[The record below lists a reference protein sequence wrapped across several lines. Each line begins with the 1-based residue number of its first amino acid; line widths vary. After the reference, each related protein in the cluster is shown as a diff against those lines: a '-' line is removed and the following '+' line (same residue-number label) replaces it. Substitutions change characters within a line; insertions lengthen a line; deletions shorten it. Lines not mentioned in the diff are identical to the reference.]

1 MDSVSI
7 KGILLGSLF
16 DLVMTVVIGIVL
28 VFVLTASNGGDADLG
43 MAAMYSAE
51 WLAFQVVVGFALTV
65 IAGYLAAWIAGR
77 GEMINGTL
85 CAVFTTAIMI
95 PMMAGQSLPWPM
107 TIIVILCILTPLF
120 GLLGGY
126 LRWRQVK
133 GG

>member
-16 DLVMTVVIGIVL
+16 DLVMTVVFGIVL
-28 VFVLTASNGGDADLG
+28 VFVLTASNGGNADLDVFG
-43 MAAMYSAE
+43 RVACLPGGR
-51 WLAFQVVVGFALTV
+51 WLALTV

-126 LRWRQVK
+126 LRWRRVK
-133 GG
+133 GS